1 MSSSGHTANSAL
13 YFPLRLLALQ
23 YELSCCASAAWNGVV
38 MARLQPERPQAMTT
52 ALDRPQLQLA
62 SHFYTVTFPHA
73 VHLPPHAARSL
84 HTVME
89 NLPDEVITMI
99 IALLPA
105 RHVKR
110 FALTCRLFAAWAELL
125 DVVNADTVGD
135 CSGPQLLVHGS
146 KLSDL
151 FQRRTIRS
159 LVLAQSRQCQTNRH
173 RGLSMDNTAC
183 RLFRDRPAL
192 QHLQLLALE
201 YLPVNSHPA
210 GLVLGVITVLN
221 AGVLPQLRSLTL
233 AGIVPSRNVPQLLDG
248 AAKCPRLHYL
258 DLKDLETDAETY
270 SSHAAPHAAPHE
282 HEPFAQPLLQR
293 SLKLLDLSLHGLVP
307 KLPGKIRSGLLDSL
321 HNYRAMQVLDVSGAL
336 RRPTRFCAAVVKLPE
351 LRELYMASTA
361 LFTLPDETLAT
372 FWTGLAA
379 LGGERIDRMGD
390 YHGPRG
396 LQLLDVTGYNSCK
409 SAPFFERRQRQ
420 MLQASAGML
429 SNPNRI
435 LLHCPIPV
443 PLSHTR
449 RPCCAQTLA
458 PLCNLEILAP
468 GPTGRLAPR
477 PAGATTADFEELG
490 PGALSSKCSGRRA
503 RASLAFA
510 TRVSLC
516 RFIAFAASNL
526 PDRSRVRWVRQQI
539 FGFQFV
545 PNRSLERLR
554 ICAGVEFEWLLFAS
568 TWFCGLSAV
577 PKPEFDDELDSESE
591 QGEEPSAAPGW

>member
-1 MSSSGHTANSAL
+1 M
-13 YFPLRLLALQ
+13 
-23 YELSCCASAAWNGVV
+23 V

-62 SHFYTVTFPHA
+62 AHFYTVTFPHA
-73 VHLPPHAARSL
+73 AHLPPHAAKSL

-135 CSGPQLLVHGS
+135 CSGPRLLVHGS

-159 LVLAQSRQCQTNRH
+159 LVLAQSRQCQTNRD
-173 RGLSMDNTAC
+173 RGLSMDDTAC
-183 RLFRDRPAL
+183 RLLRHRPAL

-201 YLPVNSHPA
+201 YLPVNCGWDGGWAA

-258 DLKDLETDAETY
+258 DLKDLETDTETY

-321 HNYRAMQVLDVSGAL
+321 HNYRAMQVLDVSRAL

-351 LRELYMASTA
+351 LRELYMANTA

-396 LQLLDVTGYNSCK
+396 LLLLDVTGYAGSMSTNIY
-409 SAPFFERRQRQ
+409 ERRQRQ
-420 MLQASAGML
+420 MLQASACML

-435 LLHCPIPV
+435 LLHCPVPV

-458 PLCNLEILAP
+458 PLCNLEIQAP

-477 PAGATTADFEELG
+477 PAGATTADFEEPR
-490 PGALSSKCSGRRA
+490 PGALSSKCSGRHA
-503 RASLAFA
+503 RALLAFA

-539 FGFQFV
+539 FGVHQQ
-545 PNRSLERLR
+545 PGSEPQRSLALPGSLELQRLR

-577 PKPEFDDELDSESE
+577 PKPESDDELDSESE
-591 QGEEPSAAPGW
+591 QEDEPSAAPGW

>member
-1 MSSSGHTANSAL
+1 MSSSGHPANSAL

-73 VHLPPHAARSL
+73 VHLRRIAAKSL

-183 RLFRDRPAL
+183 RLLRHRPAL

-201 YLPVNSHPA
+201 YLPANSHPA

-258 DLKDLETDAETY
+258 DLKDLETDAETD